1 MTDAVL
7 QQLQDERE
15 CEGLLECMLGLN
27 KLDKRVFQLLVER
40 SEPLSV
46 DQIAELIDR
55 ERTTAYRSVKRL
67 QETGV
72 AVKEQES
79 SSNGGY
85 RHVYRVT
92 DPDEIAD
99 GLQRMLNEWYADTG
113 QLIQE
118 FRDTYS
124 GDLSPEIDPEN
135 HE

>member
-1 MTDAVL
+1 MTEAVL
-7 QQLQDERE
+7 QQLQDDRE

-40 SEPLSV
+40 PEPLSV

-79 SSNGGY
+79 KSKGGY
-85 RHVYRVT
+85 QHVYRVT

-99 GLQRMLNEWYADTG
+99 GLQQMLNEWYADTG

-124 GDLSPEIDPEN
+124 QDSSAEINP
-135 HE
+135 